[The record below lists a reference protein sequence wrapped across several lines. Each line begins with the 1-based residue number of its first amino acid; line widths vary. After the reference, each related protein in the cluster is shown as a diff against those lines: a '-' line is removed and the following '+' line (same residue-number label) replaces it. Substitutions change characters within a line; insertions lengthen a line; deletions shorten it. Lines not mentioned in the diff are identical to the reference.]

1 MPELTT
7 ISRRIR
13 SWVRTVSLAALIVA
27 IGSFMGDNE
36 AIRVLIIAA
45 QAVFTVT
52 AIATAA
58 QWAFTAV
65 NFTEQRCKQYEES
78 VDEII
83 VAARIRTLGM
93 IYIGVSIV
101 VGLVYFATYRGTF

>member
-1 MPELTT
+1 MSELTSIPRRTRSWLRT
-7 ISRRIR
+7 ISL
-13 SWVRTVSLAALIVA
+13 TALILA
-27 IGSFMGDNE
+27 IGSFMGDSE
-36 AIRVLIIAA
+36 AIRVLIIAT

-52 AIATAA
+52 AIATVA

-83 VAARIRTLGM
+83 IAARIRTLGM

-101 VGLVYFATYRGTF
+101 VGLVYFATYRGIL

>member
-1 MPELTT
+1 MTDSRHIRRTLRSVFRVSALVAT
-7 ISRRIR
+7 IIA
-13 SWVRTVSLAALIVA
+13 V
-27 IGSFMGDNE
+27 GSFIGDSE
-36 AIRVLIIAA
+36 AIRVLFIAS
-45 QAVFTVT
+45 QAVFATT
-52 AIATAA
+52 AIATMA
-58 QWAFTAV
+58 QWAFTAL

-83 VAARIRTLGM
+83 VAARVRTLGM

>member
-1 MPELTT
+1 MSD
-7 ISRRIR
+7 SRHLVRLVR
-13 SWVRTVSLAALIVA
+13 SIVRTAALLIALVVV
-27 IGSFMGDNE
+27 GSFIGDSE
-36 AIRVLIIAA
+36 AVRVLFIAS
-45 QAVFTVT
+45 QAVFATT
-52 AIATAA
+52 AIAGVA
-58 QWAFTAV
+58 QWAFTTI

-83 VAARIRTLGM
+83 VAARVRTLGM

>member
-1 MPELTT
+1 MSD
-7 ISRRIR
+7 SRHIHRTMR
-13 SWVRTVSLAALIVA
+13 SFVRGAVLLLALVVV
-27 IGSFMGDNE
+27 GSFIGDSE
-36 AIRVLIIAA
+36 AVRVLFIAA
-45 QAVFTVT
+45 QAVFATT
-52 AIATAA
+52 AIATMA
-58 QWAFTAV
+58 QWAFTTL

-83 VAARIRTLGM
+83 VAARVRTLGM

>member
-1 MPELTT
+1 MSEST
-7 ISRRIR
+7 RIR
-13 SWVRTVSLAALIVA
+13 HSVRNTIRTAALVATIIA
-27 IGSFMGDNE
+27 IGSFIGDSE
-36 AIRVLIIAA
+36 AIRVLFIAA

-83 VAARIRTLGM
+83 IAARIRTLGM

-101 VGLVYFATYRGTF
+101 VGLVYFATYRGIL

>member
-1 MPELTT
+1 MSYLKN
-7 ISRRIR
+7 ILRRVK
-13 SWVRTVSLAALIVA
+13 SYVRIALSVALIVA
-27 IGSFMGDNE
+27 IGSYIGDAE
-36 AIRVLIIAA
+36 AMRVLFIAA

-58 QWAFTAV
+58 QWAFTAI

-83 VAARIRTLGM
+83 IAARIRTLGM

-101 VGLVYFATYRGTF
+101 VGLVYFATYRGIL

>member
-1 MPELTT
+1 MSDSRHIRRTLRSFLRISALLAT
-7 ISRRIR
+7 I
-13 SWVRTVSLAALIVA
+13 IVVGSV
-27 IGSFMGDNE
+27 IGDSE
-36 AIRVLIIAA
+36 AMRVLFIAA
-45 QAVFTVT
+45 QAVFATT
-52 AIATAA
+52 AIATMA
-58 QWAFTAV
+58 QWAFTSL

-83 VAARIRTLGM
+83 VAARVRTLGM